1 MAHGGNAEEKGKA
14 KAKAKAK
21 AEADQGGDIT
31 GRL

>member
-21 AEADQGGDIT
+21 AETHQGGDIT

>member
-21 AEADQGGDIT
+21 AKTHQGGDIT